1 MFHVKHEAWARDAQA
16 LGLTLTP
23 DQLDAL
29 SAYVRLLS
37 RIAVPR
43 GMIALSDAGRLWER
57 HVLDGLRGAPELA
70 SVASVA
76 DLGSGAGI
84 PGLPLAI
91 ALPTARF
98 TLLEPRRGRI
108 AFLEAVVDELRL
120 GNVGVVGARA
130 EDVSD
135 RFQACVARAFS
146 SPISTWEAAEPL
158 LAPGGVLVYWAGERF
173 DRALLDDLG
182 VPNRLST
189 HSDLARS
196 GPLVIMGPQ

>member
-1 MFHVKHEAWARDAQA
+1 MFHVKHEAWARDARVV
-16 LGLTLTP
+16 GVTLTP
-23 DQLDAL
+23 DQLEQLA
-29 SAYVRLLS
+29 AYVGLLS
-37 RIAVPR
+37 RIAIPR
-43 GMIALSDAGRLWER
+43 GMIAASDADRLWER
-57 HVLDGLRGAPELA
+57 HVLDGLRGVPELPSA
-70 SVASVA
+70 ATVA
-76 DLGSGAGI
+76 DIGSGAGI

-108 AFLEAVVDELRL
+108 SFLEATVDELQL
-120 GNVGVVGARA
+120 SNVIVPGARA

-135 RFQACVARAFS
+135 HFQACVARAFS

-173 DRALLDDLG
+173 ERALLDDLG
-182 VPNRLST
+182 VPSRLST